1 MPLRKKCKFILQNMV
16 QKGLRENKRHGSL
29 LYTNM
34 RDNRPMLVEQRGK
47 LSPISFG
54 RQNENYFSSSQFINR
69 VSCRKFCVTSS
80 SRMRFVQFSGT
91 NGGPQRLGVQL
102 TQDSDIIDISGVD
115 SSIPNNLVKFLHAG
129 PEMLEK
135 SKR

>member
-1 MPLRKKCKFILQNMV
+1 MPMRKKCRFLVQNIV
-16 QKGLRENKRHGSL
+16 QKVSRENKRHSSF

-34 RDNRPMLVEQRGK
+34 RDNLPTWVAQKGK
-47 LSPISFG
+47 LSHVSFG
-54 RQNENYFSSSQFINR
+54 RQNENYLFSSYFINS
-69 VSCRKFCVTSS
+69 VPCRNFSISSS
-80 SRMRFVQFSGT
+80 SRMRFVQFSGA

-115 SSIPNNLVKFLHAG
+115 SSIPNSLVKFLHAG